1 MQKMENQGFE
11 EGVEDLD
18 GEGEKKISSM
28 GKTDREIHNSVFV
41 FLIFFSSDFWKFSG
55 TFINGSNPVFLLISQ
70 YWFASSEVD
79 TKTELSAPGLFL
91 REMPV
96 WEKMGR
102 SLGKLSDVIQV
113 WPQVKEQGKGSWVE
127 VLWAS
132 SKSNEGL
139 AMLSGRPVS
148 ESVTE
153 ESTVSQDWVCPD
165 IPTVPS

>member
-1 MQKMENQGFE
+1 
-11 EGVEDLD
+11 
-18 GEGEKKISSM
+18 
-28 GKTDREIHNSVFV
+28 
-41 FLIFFSSDFWKFSG
+41 
-55 TFINGSNPVFLLISQ
+55 
-70 YWFASSEVD
+70 
-79 TKTELSAPGLFL
+79 
-91 REMPV
+91 MPV

-132 SKSNEGL
+132 AKSNEGL